1 MEILLLIALL
11 AGVMYLVCDLI
22 YRSGS
27 YFKATK
33 TPYLKVKSDKGI
45 YSQPTTRRPN
55 SRPSKYKGIYRPV
68 YGWQAKIRQ

>member
-1 MEILLLIALL
+1 MDIFLLTALL

-22 YRSGS
+22 YRSGT

-45 YSQPTTRRPN
+45 YGEYLT
-55 SRPSKYKGIYRPV
+55 YKNLRGFEKRGAV
-68 YGWQAKIRQ
+68 FLFNL